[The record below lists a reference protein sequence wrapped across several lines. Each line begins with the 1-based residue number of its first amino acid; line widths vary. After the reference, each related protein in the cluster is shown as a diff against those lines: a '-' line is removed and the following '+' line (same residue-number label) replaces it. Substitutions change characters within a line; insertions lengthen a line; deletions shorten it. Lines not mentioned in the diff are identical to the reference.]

1 MREIYVNEIANSVRD
16 IPLTMIGGIE
26 MVAVWKQRKDI
37 WYVEKTWSEKNAIEA
52 LTQCQFHEALQ
63 NGNR

>member
-1 MREIYVNEIANSVRD
+1 MREIYVNEIANLVRD

-37 WYVEKTWSEKNAIEA
+37 SYVEKTWSE
-52 LTQCQFHEALQ
+52 
-63 NGNR
+63 